1 MNYDGG
7 HTMNRFK
14 CPACGRNQYTSKDE
28 AEGCIYCVYKGPLE
42 NMGPAGV
49 EKTGEE
55 VDEQLIKLLQSDKE
69 ELKRWIRRM
78 EYHCNKVNEL
88 QIKLNKYHE
97 IEEAKRLEKQM
108 LKDIEIEKAITY
120 LEDAIR
126 NNCKLIPE
134 RNKELR
140 KGLCEQNWH
149 FRTAIE
155 ALKKQVPRKRT
166 GEKGYSECPLCDT
179 CAIGDYCYK
188 CGQRLN
194 WGSEGLK

>member
-1 MNYDGG
+1 
-7 HTMNRFK
+7 
-14 CPACGRNQYTSKDE
+14 
-28 AEGCIYCVYKGPLE
+28 V
-42 NMGPAGV
+42 
-49 EKTGEE
+49 
-55 VDEQLIKLLQSDKE
+55 SD
-69 ELKRWIRRM
+69 
-78 EYHCNKVNEL
+78 
-88 QIKLNKYHE
+88 
-97 IEEAKRLEKQM
+97 
-108 LKDIEIEKAITY
+108 IEKAITY

-166 GEKGYSECPLCDT
+166 GKEGYSECPLCNT
-179 CAIGDYCYK
+179 CAIGEYCYT

-194 WGSEGLK
+194 WGSEVEHDA